1 MLQEALEDLEARARI
16 QPYVQFVVPSKLAN
30 IEVSGDVQKE
40 LVTISHNPI
49 NTPNYIDPSTGRAWN
64 PYRHQ
69 SARDIKLHKLR
80 MLRAVLP

>member
-16 QPYVQFVVPSKLAN
+16 QPYVQFVVPGRLAN

-40 LVTISHNPI
+40 LVTVSHNPI
-49 NTPNYIDPSTGRAWN
+49 NTPNYIDPSTGKPWD
-64 PYRHQ
+64 PYRSQ
-69 SARDIKLHKLR
+69 SNRERKLHKLR